1 MKLTV
6 WAGDACIFRRIRI
19 SLTAPPF
26 VNASRDI
33 FWYLR
38 SSWICFTGNSL
49 PASALWRVLQRSF
62 PPSARCAALSNLFS
76 KSISP
81 CSFLLSPR
89 NEQFEN
95 RRTCSFVEPIF
106 NFLKLDRVEDIG
118 GGTCNDISTCVI
130 KRRVFKHTNE
140 NKWKWIWV
148 RNVWSRIVSRDKFD
162 NINKVFKKFR
172 SGGGFF
178 EAKRK
183 LEEVEIDG
191 CRTNWVKFRGRHD
204 QEWKLP
210 WN

>member
-118 GGTCNDISTCVI
+118 GGTCNDISTRVI

-140 NKWKWIWV
+140 NKFENEFGFEMFDRGSINSIILIKFL
-148 RNVWSRIVSRDKFD
+148 RNFGAEEDFS
-162 NINKVFKKFR
+162 
-172 SGGGFF
+172 
-178 EAKRK
+178 KRK
-183 LEEVEIDG
+183 G
-191 CRTNWVKFRGRHD
+191 NGRR
-204 QEWKLP
+204 WKSTGVGQIE
-210 WN
+210 

>member
-118 GGTCNDISTCVI
+118 GGTCNDISTRVI

-140 NKWKWIWV
+140 NKFENEFGFEMFDRGSFRAINSIILIKFL
-148 RNVWSRIVSRDKFD
+148 RNFGAEEDFS
-162 NINKVFKKFR
+162 
-172 SGGGFF
+172 
-178 EAKRK
+178 KRK
-183 LEEVEIDG
+183 G
-191 CRTNWVKFRGRHD
+191 NGRR
-204 QEWKLP
+204 WKSTGVGQIE
-210 WN
+210 

>member
-118 GGTCNDISTCVI
+118 GGTCNDISMRVI

-140 NKWKWIWV
+140 NKFENEFGFEMFDRGSINSRRIILIKFL
-148 RNVWSRIVSRDKFD
+148 RNFGAEEDFS
-162 NINKVFKKFR
+162 
-172 SGGGFF
+172 
-178 EAKRK
+178 KRK
-183 LEEVEIDG
+183 G
-191 CRTNWVKFRGRHD
+191 NGRR
-204 QEWKLP
+204 WKSTGVGQIE
-210 WN
+210 

>member
-118 GGTCNDISTCVI
+118 GGTCNDISTRVI

-140 NKWKWIWV
+140 NKFENEFGFEMFDRGSINSRRIILIKFL
-148 RNVWSRIVSRDKFD
+148 RNFGAEEDFS
-162 NINKVFKKFR
+162 
-172 SGGGFF
+172 
-178 EAKRK
+178 KRK
-183 LEEVEIDG
+183 G
-191 CRTNWVKFRGRHD
+191 NGRR
-204 QEWKLP
+204 WKSTGVGQIE
-210 WN
+210 